1 MSHARWLLAIDDT
14 DALGRKPGTG
24 RLARMLADEI
34 GAERGLE
41 RLGVVRQQLL
51 VHPAVPY
58 TSHNSPA
65 CIVLSGEL
73 GGDAADALFARGC
86 AWLTERHAPGSDPG
100 LCLVREPD
108 VSDEVV
114 AFGQRAATVV
124 LKKSEALDLARG
136 QGIRL
141 AELGGTGDGVIGALA
156 AAGLTA
162 AGTAGRFIEFGDGLR
177 DLPDPVAAS
186 ELRARGIVVVSA
198 ARDAELVPDDAR
210 ISSGDWVRPRL
221 VGGRAVL
228 FVEPSDGGWCTAE
241 TKRIRGLGSVRV
253 VKEKKDGE
261 ESA

>member
-1 MSHARWLLAIDDT
+1 MSDDRWLLAIDDT

-34 GAERGLE
+34 ARECGLE

-51 VHPAVPY
+51 VDPAVPY

-65 CIVLSGEL
+65 CIVLSGRL
-73 GGDAADALFARGC
+73 GGDAVDALFARGC

-100 LCLVREPD
+100 LCLIREEDVPD
-108 VSDEVV
+108 DVV
-114 AFGQRAATVV
+114 AFGHRAATVV
-124 LKKSEALDLARG
+124 LKKSDALDLARA

-156 AAGLTA
+156 AVGLTA
-162 AGTAGRFIEFGDGLR
+162 EGTAGRFIELGDGLR
-177 DLPDPVAAS
+177 ELPDPVVAS
-186 ELRARGIVVVSA
+186 ELRARGIVVVCA
-198 ARDAELVPDDAR
+198 ARDAELVPDDAP

-228 FVEPSDGGWCTAE
+228 FVEPTGGGWCTAE
-241 TKRIRGLGSVRV
+241 TKRVRGLGSVRV

-261 ESA
+261 ESE